1 MVRPSERY
9 DMKIRIKYAEVACCP
24 YCISQV
30 QSRGEYIFEGD
41 DIGEGKCDLCGEVDD
56 LVLCLWE
63 V

>member
-1 MVRPSERY
+1 
-9 DMKIRIKYAEVACCP
+9 MKIRIKYAEVACCP

-56 LVLCLWE
+56 LVLCLLE
-63 V
+63 VE